1 MTLPTPP
8 PRTIQQRLA
17 GLNPR
22 QQEAV
27 RYIDGPC
34 LVLAG
39 AGSGKTSVIT
49 TKIAYLVQVC
59 GMSARRIAAVTFTNK
74 AAREMKERVGS
85 MLKGKEGHGL
95 TVSTFHTLGLN
106 IIRRELKALGYRPG
120 FSLFDPED
128 AKALLRDLMHKD
140 AQVDADQINA
150 VQHRI
155 SEWKNDL
162 VLPGQAMSHA
172 ADEDELFAAR
182 VYEAYNRHLK
192 AYNAVDFDDL
202 ILLPV
207 VLLRDDPEALARWRK
222 RIHYM
227 LVDEYQDTNVSQ
239 YQLVKLLMGERK
251 TFTVVGDDDQS
262 IYAWRGARPENLVT
276 LGEDFPRLDVIKLEQ
291 NYRSTGTILR
301 AANTLI
307 SNNPHV
313 YEKTL
318 WSDMGDGA
326 PIRVVVNRHEEA
338 EADRVASEI
347 LTRRIKER
355 AEWRDF
361 AVLYRGNFQ
370 ARLLELKLQH
380 YQIPYKLSGGTSFFS
395 RNEIKDAMAY
405 LRLLINPADDNAFLR
420 IVNVP
425 RREIGPSTLEKLANY
440 ANDQATGRSI
450 SLFAAC
456 HELGLAEQLPVR
468 AVERLGRF
476 THFIDGVRRRMDGGD
491 AIAAIRDMLREMDYE
506 AWLYQ
511 NASAPTIAERRMANV
526 WILIDQLE
534 KSMQASPEDEG
545 PDESTASEETETDSV
560 EAAISRLVL
569 RDILEQQAE
578 EDDSDRVQLLTMHA
592 SKGLEFPHVYLMG
605 LEEELLPHRNA
616 VEAGTVEEERR
627 LAYVGIT
634 RARRTLTLTL
644 ARQRKTY
651 GELMDCAPSRFLD
664 ELPEADLEWEGRPD
678 REDPEKKQARG
689 QDAIAGLRS
698 LLG

>member
-1 MTLPTPP
+1 MSTPP
-8 PRTIQQRLA
+8 SIRQRLA
-17 GLNPR
+17 KLNPR
-22 QQEAV
+22 QQEAA

-49 TKIAYLVQVC
+49 TKIAYLIQEC
-59 GMSARRIAAVTFTNK
+59 GMSARKIAAVTFTNK
-74 AAREMKERVGS
+74 AAREMKERVGE
-85 MLKGKEGHGL
+85 MLQGREGYGL

-106 IIRRELKALGYRPG
+106 IIRGELKTLGYKPG

-128 AKALLRDLMHKD
+128 AKALLRDLMQKEADTD
-140 AQVDADQINA
+140 AEQIKA
-150 VQHRI
+150 VQGQI
-155 SEWKNDL
+155 SQWKNDL
-162 VLPGQAMSHA
+162 VLPGQAISHA
-172 ADEDELFAAR
+172 ADEDAQYAAR
-182 VYEAYNRHLK
+182 VYEAYSRHLK

-207 VLLRDDPEALARWRK
+207 VLLRDNPDALARWQRK
-222 RIHYM
+222 IQYM

-239 YQLVKLLMGERK
+239 YQLVKLLMDERA

-276 LGEDFPRLDVIKLEQ
+276 LGEDFPRLNVIKLEQ

-307 SNNPHV
+307 GNNPHV

-318 WSDMGDGA
+318 WSEMGQGDA
-326 PIRVVVNRHEEA
+326 IRVIINRHEEA
-338 EADRVASEI
+338 EAERVASEI

-405 LRLLINPADDNAFLR
+405 LRLLINPGDDNAFLR

-425 RREIGPSTLEKLANY
+425 RREVGPGTLEKLANY
-440 ANDQATGRSI
+440 ATERQV

-456 HELGLAEQLPVR
+456 HEIGLEQVLPTR
-468 AVERLGRF
+468 AVERLSRF
-476 THFIDGVRRRMDGGD
+476 THFIDGVRRRMDQGD

-506 AWLYQ
+506 AWLFQ

-526 WILIDQLE
+526 WTLVDQLE
-534 KSMQASPEDEG
+534 KSMHRDDEEG
-545 PDESTASEETETDSV
+545 EASEETDDVQS
-560 EAAISRLVL
+560 AISRLVL

-616 VEAGTVEEERR
+616 VEAGTIEEERR

-644 ARQRKTY
+644 ARQRKAY
-651 GELMDCAPSRFLD
+651 GELLDCTPSRFLE
-664 ELPEADLEWEGRPD
+664 ELPPDDLEWEGRAD
-678 REDPEKKQARG
+678 KEDPEKKQARG
-689 QDAIAGLRS
+689 KDAIAGLRS

>member
-1 MTLPTPP
+1 MTLPSTPS
-8 PRTIQQRLA
+8 TIQQRLA
-17 GLNPR
+17 RLNPR
-22 QQEAV
+22 QREAA

-49 TKIAYLVQVC
+49 TKIAYLVQAC

-74 AAREMKERVGS
+74 AAREMKERVGA
-85 MLKGKEGHGL
+85 MLKGREGHGL

-128 AKALLRDLMHKD
+128 AKALLRDLMQKD
-140 AQVDADQINA
+140 AQVDAEAINS
-150 VQHRI
+150 VQHQI
-155 SEWKNDL
+155 SAWKNDL

-172 ADEDELFAAR
+172 ADDDELFAAR

-207 VLLRDDPEALARWRK
+207 VLLRDDAEALARWRK

-239 YQLVKLLMGERK
+239 YQLVQLLMGERQ

-276 LGEDFPRLDVIKLEQ
+276 LGEDFPRLKVVKLEQ

-307 SNNPHV
+307 ANNPHV

-355 AEWRDF
+355 GEWRDF

-425 RREIGPSTLEKLANY
+425 RREIGPGTLEKLANY
-440 ANDQATGRSI
+440 ANDSTTGRGI

-456 HELGLAEQLPVR
+456 HELGLEQQLPTR

-476 THFIDGVRRRMDGGD
+476 THFIDGVRQRMDQGD
-491 AIAAIRDMLREMDYE
+491 AIAAIRDMLGEMDYE

-534 KSMQASPEDEG
+534 KSMQADPEEASPE
-545 PDESTASEETETDSV
+545 ESTASEETETDSV

-616 VEAGTVEEERR
+616 IEAGTVEEERR

-644 ARQRKTY
+644 ARQRKAY
-651 GELMDCAPSRFLD
+651 GELMDCAASRFLD
-664 ELPEADLEWEGRPD
+664 ELPQEDLEWEGRPD

-689 QDAIAGLRS
+689 KDAIAGLRS

>member
-1 MTLPTPP
+1 MTLPSTPS
-8 PRTIQQRLA
+8 TIQQRLA
-17 GLNPR
+17 RLNPR
-22 QQEAV
+22 QREAA

-49 TKIAYLVQVC
+49 TKIAYLVQAC

-74 AAREMKERVGS
+74 AAREMKERVGA
-85 MLKGKEGHGL
+85 MLKGREGHGL

-128 AKALLRDLMHKD
+128 AKALLRDLMQKD
-140 AQVDADQINA
+140 AQVDAEAINS
-150 VQHRI
+150 VQHQI
-155 SEWKNDL
+155 SAWKNDL

-172 ADEDELFAAR
+172 ADDDELFAAR

-207 VLLRDDPEALARWRK
+207 VLLRDDAEALARWRK

-239 YQLVKLLMGERK
+239 YQLVQLLMGERQ

-276 LGEDFPRLDVIKLEQ
+276 LGEDFPRLKVVKLEQ

-307 SNNPHV
+307 ANNPHV

-355 AEWRDF
+355 GEWRDF

-425 RREIGPSTLEKLANY
+425 RREIGPGTLEKLANY
-440 ANDQATGRSI
+440 ANDSTTGRDI

-456 HELGLAEQLPVR
+456 HELGLEQQLPTR

-476 THFIDGVRRRMDGGD
+476 THFIDGVRRRMDQGD
-491 AIAAIRDMLREMDYE
+491 AIAAIRDMLGEMDYE

-534 KSMQASPEDEG
+534 KSMQADPEEASPE
-545 PDESTASEETETDSV
+545 ESTASEETETDSV

-616 VEAGTVEEERR
+616 IEAGTVEEERR

-644 ARQRKTY
+644 ARQRKAY
-651 GELMDCAPSRFLD
+651 GELMDCAASRFLD
-664 ELPEADLEWEGRPD
+664 ELPQEDLEWEGRPD

-689 QDAIAGLRS
+689 KDAIAGLRS

>member
-1 MTLPTPP
+1 MTPSITS
-8 PRTIQQRLA
+8 RLA
-17 GLNPR
+17 KLNPR

-27 RYIDGPC
+27 RAIDGPC

-49 TKIAYLVQVC
+49 TKIAYLVQEC

-74 AAREMKERVGS
+74 AAREMKERVGQ
-85 MLKGKEGHGL
+85 MLKGREGHGL

-106 IIRRELKALGYRPG
+106 IIRGELKALGYKPG

-128 AKALLRDLMHKD
+128 AKALLRDLMNKD
-140 AQVDADQINA
+140 AQVDAEAINQ
-150 VQHRI
+150 VQAAI
-155 SEWKNDL
+155 SNWKNDL
-162 VLPGQAMSHA
+162 VLPGQALSHA
-172 ADEDELFAAR
+172 ADDSEQFAAR
-182 VYEAYNRHLK
+182 VYEAYVRHLK

-207 VLLRDDPEALARWRK
+207 TLLRDDPEALARWRRK
-222 RIHYM
+222 IHYM

-239 YQLVKLLMGERK
+239 YQLVRMLMGERQ

-276 LGEDFPRLDVIKLEQ
+276 LGEDFPRLNVIKLEQ

-318 WSDMGDGA
+318 WSDMGRGEA
-326 PIRVVVNRHEEA
+326 IRVVVNRHEEA
-338 EADRVASEI
+338 EAERVASEI

-380 YQIPYKLSGGTSFFS
+380 YQVPYKLSGGTSFFS
-395 RNEIKDAMAY
+395 RGEIKDAMAY

-425 RREIGPSTLEKLANY
+425 RREIGPGTLEKLANY
-440 ANDQATGRSI
+440 ATERGT

-456 HELGLAEQLPVR
+456 HELGLAEQLPTR

-491 AIAAIRDMLREMDYE
+491 ALAAIREMLRDMDYE

-511 NASAPTIAERRMANV
+511 NASAPTIAERRMSNV
-526 WILIDQLE
+526 WTLIDQLE
-534 KSMQASPEDEG
+534 KSMQADPEDRAE
-545 PDESTASEETETDSV
+545 EATASTATETDDV
-560 EAAISRLVL
+560 ESAISRLVL

-616 VEAGTVEEERR
+616 IEVGTVEEERR

-644 ARQRKTY
+644 ARQRKAY
-651 GELMDCAPSRFLD
+651 GELMDCTPSRFLD
-664 ELPEADLEWEGRPD
+664 ELPEDALEWEGRAD

-689 QDAIAGLRS
+689 KDAIAGLRS

>member
-1 MTLPTPP
+1 MS
-8 PRTIQQRLA
+8 IKQRLA
-17 GLNPR
+17 KLNPR

-27 RYIDGPC
+27 RFIDGPC

-49 TKIAYLVQVC
+49 TKIAYLVQEC
-59 GMSARRIAAVTFTNK
+59 GMSARKIAAVTFTNK
-74 AAREMKERVGS
+74 AAREMKERVGQ
-85 MLKGKEGHGL
+85 LLQGREGHGL

-106 IIRRELKALGYRPG
+106 IIRGELKTLGYKPG

-128 AKALLRDLMHKD
+128 AKALLRDLMQKD
-140 AQVDADQINA
+140 AQIDADQISR
-150 VQHRI
+150 VQSQI
-155 SEWKNDL
+155 STWKNDL
-162 VLPGQAMSHA
+162 VLPGDALSHA
-172 ADEDELFAAR
+172 ADDDEQFAAR

-207 VLLRDDPEALARWRK
+207 VLLRDDPEVLARWRRK
-222 RIHYM
+222 IHYM

-239 YQLVKLLMGERK
+239 YLLVKLLMAERA

-276 LGEDFPRLDVIKLEQ
+276 LGEDFPRLNVIKLEQ

-307 SNNPHV
+307 ANNPHV
-313 YEKTL
+313 YEKAL
-318 WSDMGDGA
+318 WSELGPGES
-326 PIRVVVNRHEEA
+326 IRVVVNRHEEA

-425 RREIGPSTLEKLANY
+425 RREIGPGTLEKLANY
-440 ANDQATGRSI
+440 ANDQATGRGI

-456 HELGLAEQLPVR
+456 HEIGLEQVLPAR
-468 AVERLGRF
+468 AVDRLGRF
-476 THFIDGVRRRMDGGD
+476 THFIDGVRRRMDSGD

-506 AWLYQ
+506 AWLHQ
-511 NASAPTIAERRMANV
+511 NASAPTVAERRMANV
-526 WILIDQLE
+526 WTLIDQLE
-534 KSMQASPEDEG
+534 KSMERNAEDSATE
-545 PDESTASEETETDSV
+545 DSDSLETETDGV

-605 LEEELLPHRNA
+605 LEEDLLPHRNA

-644 ARQRKTY
+644 ARQRKAY
-651 GELMDCAPSRFLD
+651 GELLDCTPSRFLD
-664 ELPEADLEWEGRPD
+664 ELPPDDLDWEGRAD
-678 REDPEKKQARG
+678 KEDPEKKQARG
-689 QDAIAGLRS
+689 KDAIAGLRS

>member
-1 MTLPTPP
+1 MTPQPP
-8 PRTIQQRLA
+8 KSILSRIK

-49 TKIAYLVQVC
+49 TKIAYLVQEC
-59 GMSARRIAAVTFTNK
+59 GMSARKIAAVTFTNK
-74 AAREMKERVGS
+74 AAREMKERVGQ

-95 TVSTFHTLGLN
+95 TVSTFHNLGLN
-106 IIRRELKALGYRPG
+106 IIRGELKTLGYKPG

-128 AKALLRDLMHKD
+128 AKALLRDLMNKD
-140 AQVDADQINA
+140 AQVDAEQINA
-150 VQHRI
+150 VQAKI
-155 SEWKNDL
+155 STWKNDL
-162 VLPGQAMSHA
+162 VLPSDALSFA
-172 ADEDELFAAR
+172 ADDDEHFAAR
-182 VYEAYNRHLK
+182 VYEAYVRHLK

-207 VLLRDDPEALARWRK
+207 VLLQRDPEALARWRNK
-222 RIHYM
+222 IHYM

-239 YQLVKLLMGERK
+239 YLLVKLLMAERA

-276 LGEDFPRLDVIKLEQ
+276 LGEDFPRLKVVKLEQ

-307 SNNPHV
+307 ANNPHV
-313 YEKTL
+313 YDKTL

-326 PIRVVVNRHEEA
+326 PIRVIVNRHEEA
-338 EADRVASEI
+338 ESERVASEI
-347 LTRRIKER
+347 LTRRIKEK

-395 RNEIKDAMAY
+395 RNEIKDTMAY

-425 RREIGPSTLEKLANY
+425 RREIGPGTLEKLANY
-440 ANDQATGRSI
+440 ATERSI

-456 HELGLAEQLPVR
+456 HELGLEQTLPTR
-468 AVERLGRF
+468 AVERLSRF
-476 THFIDGVRRRMDGGD
+476 THFIDGVRKRMDQDD
-491 AIAAIRDMLREMDYE
+491 AIAAIRDMLRDMDYE

-511 NASAPTIAERRMANV
+511 NASAPTVAERRMANV

-534 KSMQASPEDEG
+534 KSLNRDPEDA
-545 PDESTASEETETDSV
+545 DDSTATETDGV

-605 LEEELLPHRNA
+605 LEEDLLPHRNA
-616 VEAGTVEEERR
+616 IEMETVEEERR

-644 ARQRKTY
+644 ARQRKAY
-651 GELMDCAPSRFLD
+651 GELMDCQPSRFLD
-664 ELPEADLEWEGRPD
+664 ELPADDLEWEGRAD
-678 REDPEKKQARG
+678 KEDPEKKQARG

>member
-1 MTLPTPP
+1 MS
-8 PRTIQQRLA
+8 IQQRLA
-17 GLNPR
+17 KLNPR

-49 TKIAYLVQVC
+49 TKIAYLVQEC

-95 TVSTFHTLGLN
+95 TVSTFHTLGLT
-106 IIRRELKALGYRPG
+106 IIRGELKTLGYKAG

-128 AKALLRDLMHKD
+128 AKALLRDLMQKD
-140 AQVDADQINA
+140 AQVDADQINR
-150 VQHRI
+150 VQGQI
-155 SEWKNDL
+155 STWKNDL
-162 VLPGQAMSHA
+162 VLPGQALSHA
-172 ADEDELFAAR
+172 ADEDEQYAAR
-182 VYEAYNRHLK
+182 LYEAYNRHLK

-207 VLLRDDPEALARWRK
+207 VLLQRDPEALARWRRK
-222 RIHYM
+222 FHYM

-239 YQLVKLLMGERK
+239 YLLVRLLMAERE

-276 LGEDFPRLDVIKLEQ
+276 LGEDFPRLRVIKLEQ
-291 NYRSTGTILR
+291 NYRSTGVILR

-307 SNNPHV
+307 ANNPHV

-318 WSDMGDGA
+318 WSDMGPGD
-326 PIRVVVNRHEEA
+326 PIRIVVNRHEEA
-338 EADRVASEI
+338 EAERVASEI

-405 LRLLINPADDNAFLR
+405 LRLLINPGDDNAFLR

-425 RREIGPSTLEKLANY
+425 RREIGPGTLEKLANY
-440 ANDQATGRSI
+440 ATERSI
-450 SLFAAC
+450 SMFAAC
-456 HELGLAEQLPVR
+456 HELGLEQVLPTR
-468 AVERLGRF
+468 AVERLSRF
-476 THFIDGVRRRMDGGD
+476 THFVDGVRKRMDQGD
-491 AIAAIRDMLREMDYE
+491 AIAAIREMMRDMDYE
-506 AWLYQ
+506 AWLHQ
-511 NASAPTIAERRMANV
+511 NASAPTVAERRMANV
-526 WILIDQLE
+526 WTLIDQLE
-534 KSMQASPEDEG
+534 KSMEREEG
-545 PDESTASEETETDSV
+545 EETDDVQS
-560 EAAISRLVL
+560 AISRLVL

-605 LEEELLPHRNA
+605 LEEELLPHRNSI
-616 VEAGTVEEERR
+616 EAGTVEEERR

-634 RARRTLTLTL
+634 RARQTLTLTL
-644 ARQRKTY
+644 ARQRKAY
-651 GELMDCAPSRFLD
+651 GELMDCVPSRFLD
-664 ELPEADLEWEGRPD
+664 ELPAEDLEWEGRAD
-678 REDPEKKQARG
+678 KEDPDKKQARG
-689 QDAIAGLRS
+689 KDAIAGLRS

>member
-1 MTLPTPP
+1 MS
-8 PRTIQQRLA
+8 IKQRLA
-17 GLNPR
+17 KLNPR

-49 TKIAYLVQVC
+49 TKIAYLIQEC

-74 AAREMKERVGS
+74 AAREMKKRVGT
-85 MLKGKEGHGL
+85 MLQGKEGHGL

-106 IIRRELKALGYRPG
+106 IIRGELKALGYKRG

-128 AKALLRDLMHKD
+128 AKALLRDLMNKD
-140 AQVDADQINA
+140 AQVDADQINQ
-150 VQHRI
+150 VQHQI

-162 VLPGQAMSHA
+162 ILPGQALSHA
-172 ADEDELFAAR
+172 ADENEQYAAR
-182 VYEAYNRHLK
+182 VYEAYVRHLK

-207 VLLRDDPEALARWRK
+207 VLLRDNPDVLARWRRK
-222 RIHYM
+222 IHYM

-239 YQLVKLLMGERK
+239 YLLVKLLMEERK

-276 LGEDFPRLDVIKLEQ
+276 LGEDFPRLNVIKLEQ

-307 SNNPHV
+307 ANNPHV

-318 WSDMGDGA
+318 WSEMGQGA

-338 EADRVASEI
+338 ESERVASEI

-395 RNEIKDAMAY
+395 RNEIKDTMAY

-425 RREIGPSTLEKLANY
+425 RREVGPGTLEKLANY
-440 ANDQATGRSI
+440 ATERGV

-456 HELGLAEQLPVR
+456 HELGLEQQLPAR

-491 AIAAIRDMLREMDYE
+491 AIAAIRGMLHEMDYE

-511 NASAPTIAERRMANV
+511 NASAPTIAEKRMCNV

-534 KSMQASPEDEG
+534 KSMRTDPEDISPE
-545 PDESTASEETETDSV
+545 ESTASEETETDTV

-578 EDDSDRVQLLTMHA
+578 EDDTDRVQLLTMHA

-616 VEAGTVEEERR
+616 IEAGTVEEERR

-644 ARQRKTY
+644 ARQRKAF

-664 ELPEADLEWEGRPD
+664 ELPQEDLEWEGQPD

-689 QDAIAGLRS
+689 KDAIAGLRS

>member
-1 MTLPTPP
+1 MS
-8 PRTIQQRLA
+8 IKQRLA
-17 GLNPR
+17 KLNPR

-49 TKIAYLVQVC
+49 TKIAYLVQEC
-59 GMSARRIAAVTFTNK
+59 GMSARKIAAVTFTNK
-74 AAREMKERVGS
+74 AAREMKERVGQ
-85 MLKGKEGHGL
+85 LLQGREGHGL

-106 IIRRELKALGYRPG
+106 IIRSELKALGYKPG

-128 AKALLRDLMHKD
+128 AKALLRDLMNKD
-140 AQVDADQINA
+140 AQVDADQINR
-150 VQHRI
+150 VQSQI
-155 SEWKNDL
+155 STWKNDL
-162 VLPGQAMSHA
+162 VMPGQALSHA
-172 ADEDELFAAR
+172 VDDDEQYAAR
-182 VYEAYNRHLK
+182 LFEAYNRHLK

-207 VLLRDDPEALARWRK
+207 VLLQSDPEALSRWRK

-239 YQLVKLLMGERK
+239 YLLVKLLMEERA

-276 LGEDFPRLDVIKLEQ
+276 LGEDFSRLRVIKLEQ
-291 NYRSTGTILR
+291 NYRSTGVILR

-307 SNNPHV
+307 ANNPHV

-318 WSDMGDGA
+318 WSDMGSGD
-326 PIRVVVNRHEEA
+326 PIRIVVNRHEEA
-338 EADRVASEI
+338 EAERVASEI
-347 LTRRIKER
+347 LTRRIKESS
-355 AEWRDF
+355 EWRDF

-395 RNEIKDAMAY
+395 RGEIKDAMAY
-405 LRLLINPADDNAFLR
+405 LRLLINPGDDNAFLR

-425 RREIGPSTLEKLANY
+425 RREIGPGTLEKLANY
-440 ANDQATGRSI
+440 ATERGG

-456 HELGLAEQLPVR
+456 HELGLEQVLPTR

-476 THFIDGVRRRMDGGD
+476 VHFIDGVRKRMDQGD
-491 AIAAIRDMLREMDYE
+491 AIAAIREMVRDMDYE

-511 NASAPTIAERRMANV
+511 NASAPTIAERRMGNV

-534 KSMQASPEDEG
+534 KSMEREEG
-545 PDESTASEETETDSV
+545 EETDDV
-560 EAAISRLVL
+560 ESAISRLVL

-605 LEEELLPHRNA
+605 LEEDLLPHRNSI
-616 VEAGTVEEERR
+616 EAGTVEEERR

-644 ARQRKTY
+644 ARQRKAY
-651 GELMDCAPSRFLD
+651 GELMDCTPSRFLD
-664 ELPEADLEWEGRPD
+664 ELPADDLEWEGRAD
-678 REDPEKKQARG
+678 KEDPDKKQARG
-689 QDAIAGLRS
+689 KDAIAGLRS

>member
-1 MTLPTPP
+1 MTPQPP
-8 PRTIQQRLA
+8 MSILSRIK

-49 TKIAYLVQVC
+49 TKIAYLVQEC
-59 GMSARRIAAVTFTNK
+59 GMSARKIAAVTFTNK
-74 AAREMKERVGS
+74 AAREMKERVGQ

-95 TVSTFHTLGLN
+95 TVSTFHNLGLTIIRGELKTLGY
-106 IIRRELKALGYRPG
+106 KPG

-128 AKALLRDLMHKD
+128 AKALLRDLMNKD
-140 AQVDADQINA
+140 AQVDAEQINA
-150 VQHRI
+150 VQSKI
-155 SEWKNDL
+155 STWKNDL
-162 VLPGQAMSHA
+162 VLPSDALSFA
-172 ADEDELFAAR
+172 ADDDEHFAAR
-182 VYEAYNRHLK
+182 VYEAYVRHLK

-207 VLLRDDPEALARWRK
+207 VLLSRDPEALERWRRK
-222 RIHYM
+222 IQYM

-239 YQLVKLLMGERK
+239 YLLVKLLMAERA

-276 LGEDFPRLDVIKLEQ
+276 LGEDFPRLKVIKLEQ

-307 SNNPHV
+307 ANNPHV
-313 YEKTL
+313 YDKTL

-326 PIRVVVNRHEEA
+326 PIRVIVNRHEEA
-338 EADRVASEI
+338 ESERVASEM
-347 LTRRIKER
+347 LTRRIKEK

-395 RNEIKDAMAY
+395 RNEIKDTMAY

-425 RREIGPSTLEKLANY
+425 RREVGPGTVEKLANY
-440 ANDQATGRSI
+440 ATERSI

-456 HELGLAEQLPVR
+456 HEMGLEQTLPTR
-468 AVERLGRF
+468 AVERLARF
-476 THFIDGVRRRMDGGD
+476 THFIDGVRRRMDQDD
-491 AIAAIRDMLREMDYE
+491 AIAAIRDMLRDMDYE

-511 NASAPTIAERRMANV
+511 NASAPTVAERRMANV

-534 KSMQASPEDEG
+534 KSLNRDPEDA
-545 PDESTASEETETDSV
+545 DDSTATETDGV

-605 LEEELLPHRNA
+605 LEEDLLPHRNA
-616 VEAGTVEEERR
+616 IEMGTVEEERR

-644 ARQRKTY
+644 ARQRKAY
-651 GELMDCAPSRFLD
+651 GELMDCQPSRFLD
-664 ELPEADLEWEGRPD
+664 ELPGDDLEWEGRAD
-678 REDPEKKQARG
+678 KEDPEKKQARG
-689 QDAIAGLRS
+689 KDAIAGLRS

>member
-1 MTLPTPP
+1 MSI
-8 PRTIQQRLA
+8 RQRLA
-17 GLNPR
+17 KLNPR

-49 TKIAYLVQVC
+49 TKIAYLVQEC

-74 AAREMKERVGS
+74 AAREMKERVGQ

-106 IIRRELKALGYRPG
+106 IIRGELKALGYKPG

-128 AKALLRDLMHKD
+128 AKALLRDLMNKD
-140 AQVDADQINA
+140 AQVDAEQINA
-150 VQHRI
+150 VQHQI
-155 SEWKNDL
+155 SAWKNDL
-162 VLPGQAMSHA
+162 VLPGQALSHA
-172 ADEDELFAAR
+172 ADEDAQYAAR
-182 VYEAYNRHLK
+182 IYEAYVRHLK

-207 VLLRDDPEALARWRK
+207 VLLKDNPEVLARWRRK
-222 RIHYM
+222 IHYM

-239 YQLVKLLMGERK
+239 YLLVKLLMEERK

-276 LGEDFPRLDVIKLEQ
+276 LGEDFPRLNVIKLEQ

-307 SNNPHV
+307 ANNPHV

-318 WSDMGDGA
+318 WSEMGQGA

-338 EADRVASEI
+338 EAERVASEI

-425 RREIGPSTLEKLANY
+425 RREIGPGTLEKLANY
-440 ANDQATGRSI
+440 ATERGV
-450 SLFAAC
+450 SLFDAC
-456 HELGLAEQLPVR
+456 HELGLEQQLPAR

-476 THFIDGVRRRMDGGD
+476 THFIDGVRRRMDQGD
-491 AIAAIRDMLREMDYE
+491 ALAAIRGMLHEMDYE

-511 NASAPTIAERRMANV
+511 NASAPTIAEKRMANV
-526 WILIDQLE
+526 WTLIDQLE
-534 KSMQASPEDEG
+534 KSMKPALGNESPEERAEQAG
-545 PDESTASEETETDSV
+545 EEDDAETDDV

-578 EDDSDRVQLLTMHA
+578 EDDTDRVQLLTMHA

-616 VEAGTVEEERR
+616 IEAGTVEEERR

-634 RARRTLTLTL
+634 RARQTLTLTL
-644 ARQRKTY
+644 ARQRKAF

-664 ELPEADLEWEGRPD
+664 ELPADDLEWIGRAD
-678 REDPEKKQARG
+678 REDPERKQARG

>member
-1 MTLPTPP
+1 MS
-8 PRTIQQRLA
+8 IKQRLA
-17 GLNPR
+17 KLNPR

-49 TKIAYLVQVC
+49 SKIAYLVQEC
-59 GMSARRIAAVTFTNK
+59 GMSARKIAAVTFTNK
-74 AAREMKERVGS
+74 AAREMKERVGQ
-85 MLKGKEGHGL
+85 LLQGREGHGL

-106 IIRRELKALGYRPG
+106 IIRAELKTLGYKPG

-128 AKALLRDLMHKD
+128 AKALLRDLMNKD
-140 AQVDADQINA
+140 AQVDADQINR
-150 VQHRI
+150 VQSQI
-155 SEWKNDL
+155 STWKNDL
-162 VLPGQAMSHA
+162 ILPGPALSHA
-172 ADEDELFAAR
+172 ADEDEQYAAR
-182 VYEAYNRHLK
+182 LYEVYNRHLK

-207 VLLRDDPEALARWRK
+207 VLLQSDPEALARWQRK
-222 RIHYM
+222 IHYM

-239 YQLVKLLMGERK
+239 YLLVKLLMQERA

-276 LGEDFPRLDVIKLEQ
+276 LGEDFPRLRVIKLEQ
-291 NYRSTGTILR
+291 NYRSTGVILR

-307 SNNPHV
+307 ANNPHV

-318 WSDMGDGA
+318 WSDMGPGD
-326 PIRVVVNRHEEA
+326 PIRIVVNRHEEA
-338 EADRVASEI
+338 EAERVASEI
-347 LTRRIKER
+347 LTRRIKES

-405 LRLLINPADDNAFLR
+405 LRLLINPGDDNAFLR

-425 RREIGPSTLEKLANY
+425 RREIGPGTLEKLANY
-440 ANDQATGRSI
+440 ATERDG

-456 HELGLAEQLPVR
+456 HELGLEQVLSTR

-476 THFIDGVRRRMDGGD
+476 VHFIDGVRKRMDQGD
-491 AIAAIRDMLREMDYE
+491 AIAAIREMVRDMDYE
-506 AWLYQ
+506 SWLYQ

-534 KSMQASPEDEG
+534 KSMEREEG
-545 PDESTASEETETDSV
+545 EETDDV
-560 EAAISRLVL
+560 ESAISRLVL

-605 LEEELLPHRNA
+605 LEEDLLPHRNSI
-616 VEAGTVEEERR
+616 ESGTVEEERR

-644 ARQRKTY
+644 ARQRKAY
-651 GELMDCAPSRFLD
+651 GELMDCTPSRFLD
-664 ELPEADLEWEGRPD
+664 ELPAEDLEWEGRAD
-678 REDPEKKQARG
+678 KEDPNKKQARG
-689 QDAIAGLRS
+689 KDAIAGLRS

>member
-1 MTLPTPP
+1 MS
-8 PRTIQQRLA
+8 IKQRLA
-17 GLNPR
+17 KLNPR

-27 RYIDGPC
+27 CYIDGPC

-49 TKIAYLVQVC
+49 TKIAYLVQEC

-74 AAREMKERVGS
+74 AAREMKERVGQ

-106 IIRRELKALGYRPG
+106 IIRAELKALGYKPG

-128 AKALLRDLMHKD
+128 AKALLRDLMNKD
-140 AQVDADQINA
+140 AQVDADQINQ
-150 VQHRI
+150 VQHQI

-162 VLPGQAMSHA
+162 IQPGQALSHA
-172 ADEDELFAAR
+172 ADENEQYAAR
-182 VYEAYNRHLK
+182 VFEAYVRHLK

-207 VLLRDDPEALARWRK
+207 VLLRDDPEALARWRRK
-222 RIHYM
+222 IHYM

-239 YQLVKLLMGERK
+239 YQLVKLLMDERA

-276 LGEDFPRLDVIKLEQ
+276 LGEDFPRLQVIKLEQ

-307 SNNPHV
+307 ANNPHV
-313 YEKTL
+313 YEKSL
-318 WSDMGDGA
+318 WSEMGQGA
-326 PIRVVVNRHEEA
+326 AIRVVVNRHEEA
-338 EADRVASEI
+338 EAERVASEI
-347 LTRRIKER
+347 LTRRIKES
-355 AEWRDF
+355 ASWRDF

-425 RREIGPSTLEKLANY
+425 RREVGPGTLEKLANY
-440 ANDQATGRSI
+440 ATERGI

-456 HELGLAEQLPVR
+456 HELGLEQQLPAR

-476 THFIDGVRRRMDGGD
+476 THFIDGVRQRMDQGD
-491 AIAAIRDMLREMDYE
+491 AIAAIRGMMHEMDYE

-511 NASAPTIAERRMANV
+511 NASAPTIAEKRMANV

-534 KSMQASPEDEG
+534 KSMQADPE
-545 PDESTASEETETDSV
+545 ESTASEDTETDTV

-578 EDDSDRVQLLTMHA
+578 EDDTDRVQLLTMHA

-616 VEAGTVEEERR
+616 IEAGTVEEERR

-644 ARQRKTY
+644 ARQRKAF

-664 ELPEADLEWEGRPD
+664 ELPPDDLEWEGQPD
-678 REDPEKKQARG
+678 REDPDKKQARG
-689 QDAIAGLRS
+689 KDAIAGLRS

>member
-1 MTLPTPP
+1 MS
-8 PRTIQQRLA
+8 IQQRLTK
-17 GLNPR
+17 LNPR

-27 RYIDGPC
+27 RFIDGPC

-49 TKIAYLVQVC
+49 TKIAYLVQEC
-59 GMSARRIAAVTFTNK
+59 GMSARKIAAVTFTNK
-74 AAREMKERVGS
+74 AAREMKERVGQL
-85 MLKGKEGHGL
+85 LKGREGHGL

-106 IIRRELKALGYRPG
+106 IIRGELKTLGYKPG

-128 AKALLRDLMHKD
+128 AKALLRDLMQKD
-140 AQVDADQINA
+140 AQIDADQINR
-150 VQHRI
+150 VQGQI
-155 SEWKNDL
+155 STWKNDL
-162 VLPGQAMSHA
+162 VLPGDALSHA
-172 ADEDELFAAR
+172 ADDDEQFAAR

-207 VLLRDDPEALARWRK
+207 VLLRDDPEVLARWRRK
-222 RIHYM
+222 IHYM

-239 YQLVKLLMGERK
+239 YLLVKLLMAERA

-276 LGEDFPRLDVIKLEQ
+276 LGEDFPRLNVIKLEQ

-307 SNNPHV
+307 ANNPHV
-313 YEKTL
+313 YEKAL
-318 WSDMGDGA
+318 WSELGPGDA
-326 PIRVVVNRHEEA
+326 IRVVVNRHEEA

-425 RREIGPSTLEKLANY
+425 RREIGPGTLEKLANY
-440 ANDQATGRSI
+440 ANDQATGRGI

-456 HELGLAEQLPVR
+456 HEIGLEQVLPAR
-468 AVERLGRF
+468 AVDRLGRF

-506 AWLYQ
+506 AWLHQ
-511 NASAPTIAERRMANV
+511 NASAPTVAERRMANV
-526 WILIDQLE
+526 WTLIDQLE
-534 KSMQASPEDEG
+534 KSMERSAEDSATE
-545 PDESTASEETETDSV
+545 DSDSLETETDGV

-605 LEEELLPHRNA
+605 LEEDLLPHRNA

-644 ARQRKTY
+644 ARQRKAY
-651 GELMDCAPSRFLD
+651 GELLDCTPSRFLD
-664 ELPEADLEWEGRPD
+664 ELPPDDLDWEGRAD
-678 REDPEKKQARG
+678 KEDPEKKQARG
-689 QDAIAGLRS
+689 KDAIAGLRS

>member
-1 MTLPTPP
+1 MSPT
-8 PRTIQQRLA
+8 IASRLA

-22 QQEAV
+22 QQQAV

-49 TKIAYLVQVC
+49 TKIAYLVQEC

-106 IIRRELKALGYRPG
+106 IIRSELKALGYRPG

-128 AKALLRDLMHKD
+128 AKALLRDLMNKD

-150 VQHRI
+150 VQHQI
-155 SEWKNDL
+155 SQWKNDL
-162 VLPGQAMSHA
+162 ILPGQALSHA
-172 ADEDELFAAR
+172 ADDDEQYAAR
-182 VYEAYNRHLK
+182 VFEAYVRHLK

-207 VLLRDDPEALARWRK
+207 VLLRDDPEALARWRRK
-222 RIHYM
+222 IHYM
-227 LVDEYQDTNVSQ
+227 LVDEYQDTNISQ
-239 YQLVKLLMGERK
+239 YLLVRLLMGERS

-276 LGEDFPRLDVIKLEQ
+276 LGEDFPRLKVIKLEQ

-307 SNNPHV
+307 ANNPHV
-313 YEKTL
+313 YDKTL
-318 WSDMGDGA
+318 WSQMGEGA
-326 PIRVVVNRHEEA
+326 AIRAVVNRHEEA
-338 EADRVASEI
+338 EAERVASEI
-347 LTRRIKER
+347 LTRRIKES

-425 RREIGPSTLEKLANY
+425 RREIGPGTLEKLANY
-440 ANDQATGRSI
+440 ASDRSI

-456 HELGLAEQLPVR
+456 HELGLEQQLPVR

-476 THFIDGVRRRMDGGD
+476 THFIDGVRRRMDQGD
-491 AIAAIRDMLREMDYE
+491 AIDAIRGMLHEMDYE

-526 WILIDQLE
+526 WVLVDQLE
-534 KSMQASPEDEG
+534 KSMNRDPED
-545 PDESTASEETETDSV
+545 TASTETETDDV

-605 LEEELLPHRNA
+605 LEEALLPHRNA
-616 VEAGTVEEERR
+616 IEAGTVEEERR

-651 GELMDCAPSRFLD
+651 GELMDCTPSRFLD
-664 ELPEADLEWEGRPD
+664 ELGELEWEGRAD

>member
-1 MTLPTPP
+1 MSTSIKT
-8 PRTIQQRLA
+8 RVA

-49 TKIAYLVQVC
+49 TKIAYLVQEC

-106 IIRRELKALGYRPG
+106 IIRSELKALGYRPG

-128 AKALLRDLMHKD
+128 AKALLRDLMNKD
-140 AQVDADQINA
+140 TQVDADQINA
-150 VQHRI
+150 VQQQI
-155 SEWKNDL
+155 SQWKNDL
-162 VLPGQAMSHA
+162 LLPGQALSHA
-172 ADEDELFAAR
+172 EDDDEQYAAR
-182 VYEAYNRHLK
+182 VYEAYVRHLK

-207 VLLRDDPEALARWRK
+207 VLLRDDPEALARWRRK
-222 RIHYM
+222 IHYM
-227 LVDEYQDTNVSQ
+227 LVDEYQDTNISQ
-239 YQLVKLLMGERK
+239 YLLVRLLMGERS

-276 LGEDFPRLDVIKLEQ
+276 LGEDFPRLKVIKLEQ

-313 YEKTL
+313 YDKTL
-318 WSDMGDGA
+318 WSEMGEGA
-326 PIRVVVNRHEEA
+326 AIRVVVNRHEEA
-338 EADRVASEI
+338 EAERVASEI
-347 LTRRIKER
+347 LTRRIKES

-440 ANDQATGRSI
+440 ANDQASGRSI

-456 HELGLAEQLPVR
+456 HELGLAQQLPER
-468 AVERLGRF
+468 AMDRLARF
-476 THFIDGVRRRMDGGD
+476 THFIDGVRRRMDQGD
-491 AIAAIRDMLREMDYE
+491 AIEAIRSMLHEMDYE

-534 KSMQASPEDEG
+534 KSMNRDPED
-545 PDESTASEETETDSV
+545 TASEETETDDV

-605 LEEELLPHRNA
+605 LEEDLLPHRNA

-634 RARRTLTLTL
+634 RARRTLTMTL

-651 GELMDCAPSRFLD
+651 GEMMDCTPSRFLD
-664 ELPEADLEWEGRPD
+664 ELPEGDLEWEGRAD

-689 QDAIAGLRS
+689 KDALAGIRS